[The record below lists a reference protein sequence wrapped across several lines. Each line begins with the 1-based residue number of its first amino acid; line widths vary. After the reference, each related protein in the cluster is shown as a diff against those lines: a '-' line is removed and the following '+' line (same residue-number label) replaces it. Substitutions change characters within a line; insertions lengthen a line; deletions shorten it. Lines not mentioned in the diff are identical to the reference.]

1 MQVGRAEIGGTT
13 IMVLNVNSEVPEE
26 ILKEMRAVEGIIDAK
41 LIKL

>member
-1 MQVGRAEIGGTT
+1 
-13 IMVLNVNSEVPEE
+13 MVLNVDSEVPEG